1 VAISTLKPT
10 FFFFFDKYSN
20 PLFKKQIKQTRQ
32 LYEISMQIGSEIQNR
47 STIHIYKKTKTLPN
61 PNFSILSLRNCTSPS
76 TNFVIFPRA
85 YLQNHTLSNF
95 YPNNP
100 TQTHLSLSSKEFC
113 LKIFVLL
120 SLSLSFTTHPLNF
133 INQPQHFTYAT
144 KKKK

>member
-1 VAISTLKPT
+1 
-10 FFFFFDKYSN
+10 
-20 PLFKKQIKQTRQ
+20 
-32 LYEISMQIGSEIQNR
+32 MQIGSEIQNR
-47 STIHIYKKTKTLPN
+47 STIHIYKKTKPLPN
-61 PNFSILSLRNCTSPS
+61 PNFSIPYLRNCTSPS

-144 KKKK
+144 KKKSEKKRSIIYQLIPKIYQICVWI